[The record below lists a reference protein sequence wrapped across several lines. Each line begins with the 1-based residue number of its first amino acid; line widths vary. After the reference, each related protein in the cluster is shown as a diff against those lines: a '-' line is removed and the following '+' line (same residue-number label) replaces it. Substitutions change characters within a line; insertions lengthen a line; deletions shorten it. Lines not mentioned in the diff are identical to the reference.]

1 MGLVEEFKCPGYE
14 LAKRFLQTAVVI
26 DDEAYM
32 AEDSSDG
39 PKEEVVEP
47 NRHTLASRVLA
58 SGHEDQSLVDT
69 EPKHTLDAR
78 SVMNS
83 FSALGVICGVVDPT
97 QSAMETMRKA
107 DIVVLDW
114 RLQKHDSTCAL
125 ALELLG
131 NLLDE
136 ESDQNSLRL
145 VAIYTG
151 EAQLEDIRAKI
162 IAKLTEAEL
171 EPIENESK
179 TEILYRHG
187 RVVLYAKSD
196 VNLAKPLKERS
207 VAEEDLPE
215 RLVKDFAAMTEG
227 LLPSIALTS
236 LTAVREGAHKVLDR
250 FCAELDPAFFV
261 QRTCI
266 SNPDDAE
273 LQIVSHV
280 AEELRGLM
288 DNAVAEQSPAG
299 AKAVEAWLRRKNKQV
314 KSFMFKG
321 SGDKGFS
328 LEATI
333 KLANEGLEES
343 GLGKNAFKDLSA
355 GFAGDNAVN
364 LDERLAWIMSF
375 RTVFNAPSPT
385 LWLGSVVTE
394 MGDGKDDRH
403 LICMMPRCDCVRL
416 EGNTRFFFLP
426 LVEPKKGQEQLV
438 VRLGDKFERLSIEP
452 DPDGWVHREFAPS
465 KNNHPVT
472 ATKLES
478 QDGFEFTDTCDK
490 RYTWQGELTT
500 EYAQRIAQNFATKLS
515 RVAVNES
522 EWLRRMARKD

>member
-1 MGLVEEFKCPGYE
+1 MGLAEESGHGGYK
-14 LAKRFLQTAVVI
+14 LAKRFLQTAVVV

-39 PKEEVVEP
+39 PKGEVVVP
-47 NRHTLASRVLA
+47 DRRTLASRVLA
-58 SGHEDQSLVDT
+58 SGHEDQSPVG
-69 EPKHTLDAR
+69 PGSGHTLDAR
-78 SVMNS
+78 SVINS
-83 FSALGVICGVVDPT
+83 FAKLGVICGVVDPT
-97 QSAMETMRKA
+97 QSAMEMMRKA

-171 EPIENESK
+171 EPIENGNK
-179 TEILYRHG
+179 AEILYRHG
-187 RVVLYAKSD
+187 RVVFYAKSD
-196 VNLAKPLKERS
+196 VNLAEPLKERS
-207 VAEEDLPE
+207 VAEEDLPK
-215 RLVKDFAAMTEG
+215 RLVKDFADMTEG

-236 LTAVREGAHKVLDR
+236 LTAVREGAHKVLDQ
-250 FCAELDPAFFV
+250 FCAELDPAFLTH
-261 QRTCI
+261 RACI

-299 AKAVEAWLRRKNKQV
+299 AEAVENWIRNRNPQGGL
-314 KSFMFKG
+314 FMFG
-321 SGDKGFS
+321 QEEFD
-328 LEATI
+328 LDQTI
-333 KLANEGLEES
+333 ALVQKGLEESS
-343 GLGKNAFKDLSA
+343 GLGKNAFEGLSA
-355 GFAGDNAVN
+355 GFAGSDIVD
-364 LDERLAWIMSF
+364 LDARLARIMSF
-375 RTVFNAPSPT
+375 RTVFNAPAPM

-394 MGDGKDDRH
+394 MVDGEDAKH
-403 LICMMPRCDCVRL
+403 LICMRPRCDCVRR
-416 EGNTRFFFLP
+416 EKEAWFFFLP
-426 LVEPKKGQEQLV
+426 LVKPKKGQEQLV
-438 VRLGDKFERLSIEP
+438 VRLGDKFERQGIGFH
-452 DPDGWVHREFAPS
+452 PDGWVHRQFKPKEGPT
-465 KNNHPVT
+465 VT
-472 ATKLES
+472 AEREEPNS
-478 QDGFEFTDTCDK
+478 PFVFTDTCN
-490 RYTWQGELTT
+490 RQYTWQGELTA
-500 EYAQRIAQNFATKLS
+500 EYAQRIAQAFATNLS